1 MATSKKTSS
10 KTNTKSKTST
20 KTKTK
25 TSVKNSTAKILSDN
39 TSLTSSQSKKI
50 VNVASK
56 VENKLH
62 PATFIIL
69 IVCLLIGIA
78 GGYFIATSF
87 IFKSACNIL
96 LGGIL

>member
-1 MATSKKTSS
+1 M
-10 KTNTKSKTST
+10 

-25 TSVKNSTAKILSDN
+25 NTTAKILSDN
-39 TSLTSSQSKKI
+39 TSLTSSQSKKV
-50 VNVASK
+50 VNAACK

-62 PATFIIL
+62 PATFIVL